1 MAENVQPG
9 MRVFLVGICG
19 AGMSSLALLLQGMGV
34 RVRGSDLVNDSREAR
49 RLAEHGIDVLSEA
62 VAASQLES
70 DEILVRSSAI
80 SPENRVYAAA
90 QACGMQIL
98 HRSDVLAQIASR
110 HFLIAVAGTHGK
122 TTTTGMIGYVLA
134 QLGLVP
140 TIYVGGRILGF
151 DDLFPPYGPGRPSVN
166 GRPVMVLETD
176 ESDRSFLKFHPDVG
190 IVTNVDEDHLGAY
203 GGSFQQL
210 VRAFEQFC
218 LQTEQCGGTV
228 IGCGDDPQ
236 VLRIVQ
242 DLPRRVLY
250 GSGGSGDA
258 SVRYDAATN
267 TAIILRADQT
277 QTLAMDHGGR
287 VAYLNALAAC
297 LACEAAGAEFGEA
310 VRVIA
315 GFPGME
321 RRMQVLSDST
331 NGLVVTDHADHPTE
345 IRASLEAVR
354 ARYPGMRV
362 VLVLQPHRYSRVASC
377 VDGYGPAVEGVSRI
391 FLLDIFP
398 AGEQIDDPARL
409 NAALRDSVRQAV
421 GSALEP
427 RMPVEQLLQELR
439 GLAGGEHVIV
449 FMGPGDVNGLA
460 LTFAALLT
468 GSNTVQ

>member
-1 MAENVQPG
+1 MAEQVQPG
-9 MRVFLVGICG
+9 TRVFLAGICG
-19 AGMSSLALLLQGMGV
+19 AGMSSLALLLQSIGV
-34 RVRGSDLVNDSREAR
+34 RVRGSDLLSDSREAR
-49 RLAEHGIDVLSEA
+49 RLAEHGIDVLSES
-62 VAASQLES
+62 VAASQLEA

-80 SPENRVYAAA
+80 GPENPVYTAA
-90 QACGMQIL
+90 QALGMQVV
-98 HRSDVLAQIASR
+98 HRSDVLAQLASR

-134 QLGLVP
+134 QLGFVP

-176 ESDRSFLKFHPDVG
+176 ESDRSFLKFHPDVAV
-190 IVTNVDEDHLGAY
+190 VTNVDEDHLGAY

-210 VRAFEQFC
+210 VQAFEQFG
-218 LQTEQCGGTV
+218 LQTEQRGGTV
-228 IGCGDDPQ
+228 VGCGDDAE
-236 VLRIVQ
+236 VLRMVQ
-242 DLPRRVLY
+242 GLPRRVLY
-250 GSGGSGDA
+250 GSGASCDA
-258 SVRYDAATN
+258 SVTYDAATN
-267 TAIILRADQT
+267 TAIVTRAGRT
-277 QTLAMDHGGR
+277 RTLAMEHGDR
-287 VAYLNALAAC
+287 VAYLNAVAAC
-297 LACEAAGAEFGEA
+297 LSCEAAGAEFDEA

-321 RRMQVLSDST
+321 RRMQVLSRGV

-345 IRASLEAVR
+345 IRATLEAVR
-354 ARYPGMRV
+354 ARYPGTHV

-377 VDGYGPAVEGVSRI
+377 TDGYGPAVEGVSRI

-398 AGEQIDDPARL
+398 AGEQTDDPARL
-409 NAALRDSVRQAV
+409 NAALRESVRRAV

-427 RMPVEQLLQELR
+427 RMPVEQLFQELR
-439 GLAGGEHVIV
+439 GLAGGENVIV

-468 GSNTVQ
+468 GSNPVQ